1 MKLPNLYTLII
12 AMTALSSSGITY
24 AADIPLYP
32 TGPSQDSAFVRF
44 INGTD
49 INLSVAA
56 GETKAKISLNA
67 NEPASKYYPVASK
80 VKITGEFSNGKVSSP
95 ISLNVKPSEFAT
107 VVALA
112 NGSNLKQVIIKEQPD
127 DFNALKSSLALYNLS
142 SAGCTSAGLLVVDRS
157 VSLFEK
163 VQSGTLQR
171 RLINPINLS
180 VQLTCNAKPTGK
192 VLDLGLLQAGQRY
205 SIFAVPTTDSPRIFF
220 ATDTIAR

>member
-107 VVALA
+107 VVAL
-112 NGSNLKQVIIKEQPD
+112 P
-127 DFNALKSSLALYNLS
+127 NLS
-142 SAGCTSAGLLVVDRS
+142 PLW
-157 VSLFEK
+157 
-163 VQSGTLQR
+163 
-171 RLINPINLS
+171 
-180 VQLTCNAKPTGK
+180 
-192 VLDLGLLQAGQRY
+192 RY
-205 SIFAVPTTDSPRIFF
+205 IT
-220 ATDTIAR
+220 

>member
-1 MKLPNLYTLII
+1 MKPPNLYTLII

-44 INGTD
+44 INGADT
-49 INLSVAA
+49 NLIVVA

-112 NGSNLKQVIIKEQPD
+112 NGSNLKQVIVKEQPD

-180 VQLTCNAKPTGK
+180 VQLTCNAKPIGK
-192 VLDLGLLQAGQRY
+192 ALDLGLLQAGQRY

>member
-1 MKLPNLYTLII
+1 MKPPNLYTLII

-112 NGSNLKQVIIKEQPD
+112 NGSNLKQVIVKEQPD

-180 VQLTCNAKPTGK
+180 VQLTCNAKPIGK
-192 VLDLGLLQAGQRY
+192 ALDLGLLQAGQRY
-205 SIFAVPTTDSPRIFF
+205 SIFAVPTADSPRIFF

>member
-1 MKLPNLYTLII
+1 MKPPNLYTLII

-112 NGSNLKQVIIKEQPD
+112 NGSNLKQVIVKEQPD

-180 VQLTCNAKPTGK
+180 VQLTCNAKPIGK
-192 VLDLGLLQAGQRY
+192 ALDLGLLQAGQRY

>member
-1 MKLPNLYTLII
+1 MKPPNLYTLII

-112 NGSNLKQVIIKEQPD
+112 NGSNLKQVIVKEQPD

-171 RLINPINLS
+171 RLINPVSLS
-180 VQLTCNAKPTGK
+180 VQLTCNTKPAGK
-192 VLDLGLLQAGQRY
+192 VLDLGLLHAGQRY

>member
-1 MKLPNLYTLII
+1 MKLPNIFTLII
-12 AMTALSSSGITY
+12 GITASIFSYNTY

-49 INLSVAA
+49 TNLSVAA
-56 GETKAKISLNA
+56 GETKAKIALNV
-67 NEPASKYYPVASK
+67 NEPASKYYPVGSK
-80 VKITGEFSNGKVSSP
+80 AKITGEFSSGKVSSP

-112 NGSNLKQVIIKEQPD
+112 NGSNLKQVIVKEQPD

-163 VQSGTLQR
+163 VQSRTLQR
-171 RLINPINLS
+171 RLINPVSLS
-180 VQLTCNAKPTGK
+180 VQLTCNTKPTGK

>member
-1 MKLPNLYTLII
+1 MKLNKIYAYVI
-12 AMTALSSSGITY
+12 AVTTSSVGCLTH
-24 AADIPLYP
+24 AADINLYP

-49 INLSVAA
+49 TSLSVTA
-56 GETKAKISLNA
+56 GGSKAKVVLDA
-67 NEPASKYYPVASK
+67 NQPASKYYPVNTKGS
-80 VKITGEFSNGKVSSP
+80 ITGEFSDGKVSSP

-112 NGSNLKQVIIKEQPD
+112 NGSNLKQVIVKEQPD

-171 RLINPINLS
+171 RLINPVSLS
-180 VQLTCNAKPTGK
+180 VQLTCNTKPTGK

-205 SIFAVPTTDSPRIFF
+205 SIFAVPTADSPRIFF

>member
-1 MKLPNLYTLII
+1 MKPPNLYTLII

-112 NGSNLKQVIIKEQPD
+112 NGSNLKQVIVKEQPD

-180 VQLTCNAKPTGK
+180 VQLTCNAKPIGK
-192 VLDLGLLQAGQRY
+192 ALDLGLLQAGQRY
-205 SIFAVPTTDSPRIFF
+205 SIFAVPTADSPRIFF
-220 ATDTIAR
+220 ASDTIAR

>member
-1 MKLPNLYTLII
+1 MKSPNICSLII
-12 AMTALSSSGITY
+12 AISALSFSFPTY
-24 AADIPLYP
+24 AADIALYP

-49 INLSVAA
+49 TNLSVAA
-56 GETKAKISLNA
+56 GETKAKIALNV
-67 NEPASKYYPVASK
+67 NEPASKYYPVGSK
-80 VKITGEFSNGKVSSP
+80 AKITGEFSSGKVSSP

-112 NGSNLKQVIIKEQPD
+112 NGSNLKQVIVKEQPD

-171 RLINPINLS
+171 RLINPVSLS
-180 VQLTCNAKPTGK
+180 VQLTCNTKPTGK

>member
-1 MKLPNLYTLII
+1 MKLIKIYTSIF
-12 AMTALSSSGITY
+12 AVAATSVGFITH
-24 AADIPLYP
+24 AAEIPLYP

-49 INLSVAA
+49 RGLSVTA
-56 GETKAKISLNA
+56 GGSKAKVALDVNQ
-67 NEPASKYYPVASK
+67 PASKYYPVDTK
-80 VKITGEFSNGKVSSP
+80 GRITGEFSDGKVSSP
-95 ISLNVKPSEFAT
+95 IALNVKPGEFST

-112 NGSNLKQVIIKEQPD
+112 NGSNLKQAIVKEQPD

-142 SAGCTSAGLLVVDRS
+142 STGCASAGLLVVDRA

-171 RLINPINLS
+171 RLINPVSLS
-180 VQLTCNAKPTGK
+180 VQLTCNTKPTGK

-205 SIFAVPTTDSPRIFF
+205 SIFAVPATDSPRIFF

>member
-1 MKLPNLYTLII
+1 MKPPNLYTLII

-107 VVALA
+107 VVSLA
-112 NGSNLKQVIIKEQPD
+112 NGSNLKQVIVKEQPD

>member
-1 MKLPNLYTLII
+1 MKLIKIYTSIF
-12 AMTALSSSGITY
+12 AVAATSVGFITH
-24 AADIPLYP
+24 AAEIPLYP

-49 INLSVAA
+49 TNLSVAA
-56 GETKAKISLNA
+56 GETKAKIALNV
-67 NEPASKYYPVASK
+67 NEPASKYYPVGSK
-80 VKITGEFSNGKVSSP
+80 AKITGEFSSGKVSSP

-112 NGSNLKQVIIKEQPD
+112 NGSNLKQVIVKEQPD

-163 VQSGTLQR
+163 VQSRTLQR
-171 RLINPINLS
+171 RLINPVSLS
-180 VQLTCNAKPTGK
+180 VQLTCNTKPTGK

>member
-49 INLSVAA
+49 TNLTLTA
-56 GETKAKISLNA
+56 GGSKAKVALDVNQ
-67 NEPASKYYPVASK
+67 PASKYYPVNTK
-80 VKITGEFSNGKVSSP
+80 GGITGEFSNGKMSSP

-107 VVALA
+107 IVAFA
-112 NGSNLKQVIIKEQPD
+112 TGGNLKQVIVKEQPD

-171 RLINPINLS
+171 RLINPVSLS
-180 VQLTCNAKPTGK
+180 VQLTCNTKPTGK

-220 ATDTIAR
+220 ATETIAR

>member
-1 MKLPNLYTLII
+1 MKLTTLSTLAI
-12 AMTALSSSGITY
+12 AITTLSLCCITQ

-49 INLSVAA
+49 TNLSVVA
-56 GETKAKISLNA
+56 GETKAKVSLNV
-67 NEPASKYYPVASK
+67 NDPASKYYPVASK
-80 VKITGEFSNGKVSSP
+80 VKITGEFSDGKVSSP
-95 ISLNVKPSEFAT
+95 IALNVKPGEFAT

-112 NGSNLKQVIIKEQPD
+112 NGSNLKQAIVKEQPD

-142 SAGCTSAGLLVVDRS
+142 STGCASAGLLVVDRS

-171 RLINPINLS
+171 RLINPVSLS
-180 VQLTCNAKPTGK
+180 VQLTCNAKPIGK
-192 VLDLGLLQAGQRY
+192 ALDLGLLQAGQRY
-205 SIFAVPTTDSPRIFF
+205 SIFAVPAMDSARIFF
-220 ATDTIAR
+220 ATDTITR

>member
-107 VVALA
+107 VVSLA

-142 SAGCTSAGLLVVDRS
+142 SAGCASAGLLVIDRAI
-157 VSLFEK
+157 SLFEK

-180 VQLTCNAKPTGK
+180 VQLTCNAKPIGK
-192 VLDLGLLQAGQRY
+192 ALDLGLLQAGQRY
-205 SIFAVPTTDSPRIFF
+205 SIFAVPTADSPRIFF
-220 ATDTIAR
+220 ASDTIAR

>member
-107 VVALA
+107 VVSLA
-112 NGSNLKQVIIKEQPD
+112 NGSNLKQVIVKEQPD

-171 RLINPINLS
+171 RLINPVSLS
-180 VQLTCNAKPTGK
+180 VQLTCNTKPTGK

-205 SIFAVPTTDSPRIFF
+205 SIFAVPTADSPRIFF

>member
-1 MKLPNLYTLII
+1 MMLRFTLQFLLPALISSI
-12 AMTALSSSGITY
+12 ACLAH
-24 AADIPLYP
+24 AAEIPLYAS
-32 TGPSQDSAFVRF
+32 GPSEDSAFVRF

-49 INLSVAA
+49 TNFSIVA
-56 GETKAKISLNA
+56 GETKAKIALNV
-67 NEPASKYYPVASK
+67 NEPASKYYPVGSK
-80 VKITGEFSNGKVSSP
+80 AKITGEFSNGKVSSP

-112 NGSNLKQVIIKEQPD
+112 NGSNLKQVIVKEQPD

-171 RLINPINLS
+171 RLINPVSLS
-180 VQLTCNAKPTGK
+180 VQLTCNTKPTGK

>member
-180 VQLTCNAKPTGK
+180 VQLTCNAKPIGK
-192 VLDLGLLQAGQRY
+192 ALDLGLLQAGQRY
-205 SIFAVPTTDSPRIFF
+205 SIFAVPTADSPRIFF
-220 ATDTIAR
+220 ASDTIAR